1 MPHRPEAAL
10 WRPPVVPA
18 SFFGIPLGTLALSLL
33 WRDVATGYGLSPL
46 MGNALFALGAVL
58 WVCILGLYG
67 LKWLYRRAEARAEL
81 DHPVQCCFIGLAGVT
96 TMLLGIATAAW
107 PHGVAALLVCGG
119 GVWTLAFAVWR
130 TGHHWRG
137 DRDLGAVTAVLYLP
151 AVAGGFVAATALATL
166 GYPSW
171 GQFAFGVAALS
182 WLSIEP
188 LLLHRLFTAT
198 LPAALRP
205 TLGIALAPPAVGAVA
220 YLAVSGGRP
229 DMLAHALI
237 GYALFQALVLI
248 GLARWLF
255 AAGMSLSMW
264 SFTFGVAALPT
275 AVLRLGA
282 AGDAAAAALAPALI
296 AAGTLVVAAVAITSL
311 MLAVR
316 QLRGATTIRRE
327 IDIRL
332 G

>member
-1 MPHRPEAAL
+1 MPHRPEAAH
-10 WRPPVVPA
+10 WRLPVVPA
-18 SFFGIPLGTLALSLL
+18 SFFGMPLGTLALSLL
-33 WRDVATGYGLSPL
+33 WRDAAIHYGLSHL
-46 MGNALFALGAVL
+46 VGTALFALGTLMWA
-58 WVCILGLYG
+58 CIASLYG

-107 PHGVAALLVCGG
+107 VHGVAVLLVCIGG
-119 GVWTLAFAVWR
+119 LWTLGFAVWR

-137 DRDLGAVTAVLYLP
+137 DRDVGTVTAVLYLP

-198 LPAALRP
+198 LPAPLRP

-220 YLAVSGGRP
+220 YLAVSGGHP
-229 DMLAHALI
+229 DIVGHAFV

-248 GLARWLF
+248 RLTRWLF
-255 AAGMSLSMW
+255 AAGPTYAVW
-264 SFTFGVAALPT
+264 SFTFGAAALPT
-275 AVLRLGA
+275 AVLRLA
-282 AGDAAAAALAPALI
+282 VAGDDAAAILAPALI
-296 AAGTLVVAAVAITSL
+296 AAGTLVVATAAILSL
-311 MLAVR
+311 LLAVR
-316 QLRGATTIRRE
+316 QLRGAAFARR
-327 IDIRL
+327 DIGVRL